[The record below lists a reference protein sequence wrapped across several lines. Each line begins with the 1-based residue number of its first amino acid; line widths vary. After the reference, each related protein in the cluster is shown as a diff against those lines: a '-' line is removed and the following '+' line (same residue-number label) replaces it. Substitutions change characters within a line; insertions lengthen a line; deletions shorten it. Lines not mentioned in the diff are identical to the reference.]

1 VAGDAHLL
9 RDLRLRELHH
19 ELRAVHAVATDRG
32 DLALVDGRANLAQA
46 ILIRL
51 LTPVGELAPL
61 GHPEYGCRLGDL
73 VGRPNSETTRNL
85 ARLHVLEAL
94 QGEPRIAE
102 VREVTVTPR
111 AGERGMLDVSVKVVP
126 VGETAVVTAGP
137 LTLELT
143 P

>member
-1 VAGDAHLL
+1 VAGDEHLL
-9 RDLRLRELHH
+9 RDLRLRELDH

-46 ILIRL
+46 ILMRL
-51 LTPVGELAPL
+51 LTAVGELAPL
-61 GHPEYGCRLGDL
+61 GHAEYGCRLGEL

-102 VREVTVTPR
+102 VREVAVTSR
-111 AGERGMLDVSVKVVP
+111 AGERGMIDVVVRVVP
-126 VGETAVVTAGP
+126 AGADTVVVAGP

>member
-1 VAGDAHLL
+1 MASDEHLL

-32 DLALVDGRANLAQA
+32 DLAVIDGRANLAQA
-46 ILIRL
+46 ILMRL
-51 LTPVGELAPL
+51 LTAVGELAPL
-61 GHPEYGCRLGDL
+61 GHPEYGCRLGEL

-94 QGEPRIAE
+94 QAEPRIAE
-102 VREVTVTPR
+102 VRDVAVTTR
-111 AGERGMLDVSVKVVP
+111 AGERGMIDVVVQVVP
-126 VGETAVVTAGP
+126 VGADTVVVAGP